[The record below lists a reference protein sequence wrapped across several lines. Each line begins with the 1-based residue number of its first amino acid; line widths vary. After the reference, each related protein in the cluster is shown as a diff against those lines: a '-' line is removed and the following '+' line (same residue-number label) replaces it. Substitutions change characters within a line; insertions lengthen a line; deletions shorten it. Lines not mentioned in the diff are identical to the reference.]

1 MLKSKIIYLDY
12 ASATPI
18 DKRVIATMNV
28 IFKKY
33 YANPSAIHELGVKT
47 SKLVEDSRKN
57 IADILGAQN
66 SEIIFTGGAT
76 ENNNLAIL
84 GVLEKSK
91 NFFSKP
97 HIVTTNIEHPS
108 VMEVCKYLEK
118 TKQAEV
124 TYVSV
129 EEDGV
134 IDPRKIQ
141 KALKPNTVL
150 VSVMYANNEI
160 GTIQPIKEIA
170 KEIRHFRKKQEK
182 QKDFLRSSVL
192 LAQDVSSGDESSA
205 RPFKN
210 LFVFPVFYT
219 DATQAINYLPI
230 NVLKLGVDMLSF
242 NGDKIYGPKDVGVLY
257 VKKNVPLGKIMFGG
271 NQEFGIRPGTENTA
285 SIVGLVE
292 ALKIAEK
299 IKEKE
304 SERLVKL
311 RNYFIKKIL
320 SQNSDIEINGGM
332 EKRLPNNVNITIPKL
347 PSDLIVIELS
357 ARGIY
362 ISEKSACKSGE
373 RKGSYVIKAICPTS
387 DASQTA
393 SGFEN
398 GSLRFSLGRET
409 SKVDVDYTIK
419 SLKEILKK
427 LKKWYD

>member
-1 MLKSKIIYLDY
+1 MEKSKEIYLDY
-12 ASATPI
+12 ASATPL
-18 DKRVIATMNV
+18 DKGVLAVMNSV
-28 IFKKY
+28 FKKY
-33 YANPSAIHELGVKT
+33 FANPSAIHNLGVET
-47 SKLVEDSRKN
+47 SKILEDSRVY
-57 IADILGAQN
+57 IAQVLGARRE
-66 SEIIFTGGAT
+66 EIVFTSGAT
-76 ENNNLAIL
+76 ENNNLAVM
-84 GVLEKSK
+84 GVLEKYYQ
-91 NFFSKP
+91 NFSSKP

-118 TKQAEV
+118 TKKAEI
-124 TYVSV
+124 TYVPV
-129 EEDGV
+129 EENGV

-170 KEIRHFRKKQEK
+170 KEIRHFRKI
-182 QKDFLRSSVL
+182 QKDSFLNG
-192 LAQDVSSGDESSA
+192 LAGVGDPGNRGPE
-205 RPFKN
+205 KN
-210 LFVFPVFYT
+210 YLSEFLNIFPVFYT

-257 VKKNVPLGKIMFGG
+257 IKKNTPLSKISFGG
-271 NQEFGIRPGTENTA
+271 NQEFNLRPGTENTA
-285 SIVGLVE
+285 SIAGLSF
-292 ALKIAEK
+292 ALKITEK

-304 SERLVKL
+304 SKRLYAL

-320 SQNSDIEINGGM
+320 GISCDIKINGGM
-332 EKRLPNNVNITIPKL
+332 EDRLPNNVNITIPKF
-347 PSDLIVIELS
+347 PSDLLVIELS

-373 RKGSYVIKAICPTS
+373 KKGSYVIDAINS
-387 DASQTA
+387 NINSHINKKIV
-393 SGFEN
+393 GE

-409 SKVDVDYTIK
+409 TKRDIDYTVK
-419 SLKEILKK
+419 SLKDILKK